1 MRVIG
6 LWVFAALLLG
16 GCGSFYPGDPLEAKP
31 RFAAALRGDSPGT
44 ASLTASYSPSRRI
57 LSWSL
62 SYRDLSSPITW
73 AEFHGP
79 DIEGADSAI
88 VPINLPLEG
97 NPHPGEATL
106 TDQQAADL
114 VAGRWYVLIKT
125 AQHPE
130 GEIKGPLVRTAR

>member
-1 MRVIG
+1 MKGIG
-6 LWVFAALLLG
+6 LPVLAAVLLA
-16 GCGSFYPGDPLEAKP
+16 GCGSFYPGDQLETKP
-31 RFAAALRGDSPGT
+31 RFTAALRGDSPGT
-44 ASLTASYSPSRRI
+44 ASLTATYSPSRRI
-57 LSWSL
+57 LTWHL

-88 VPINLPLEG
+88 VPINLQIEG

-114 VAGRWYVLIKT
+114 VAGRWYVMIKT

-130 GEIKGPLVRTAR
+130 GEIRGPVVRTAR

>member
-1 MRVIG
+1 MRIPTLLV
-6 LWVFAALLLG
+6 AALLLA
-16 GCGSFYPGDPLEAKP
+16 GCGNFYPGDPMEAKP
-31 RFAAALRGDSPGT
+31 RFSAALRGDSPGT

-57 LSWSL
+57 LTWSL

-79 DIEGADSAI
+79 DIEGVDSAI
-88 VPINLPLEG
+88 VPINLQIEG
-97 NPHPGEATL
+97 NQHPGEATL